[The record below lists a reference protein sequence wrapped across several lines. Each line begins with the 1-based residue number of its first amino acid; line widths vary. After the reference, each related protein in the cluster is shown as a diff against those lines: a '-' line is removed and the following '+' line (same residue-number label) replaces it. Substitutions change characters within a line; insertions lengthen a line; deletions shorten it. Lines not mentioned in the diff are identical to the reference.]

1 MTGMEN
7 MFSLAMIAL
16 VMVGVLVVLA
26 YHLGRKEGY
35 EKALDEMD
43 KEQRRRGI
51 ANYPAKKSRRRTY

>member
-7 MFSLAMIAL
+7 MFSLAIIAL

-26 YHLGRKEGY
+26 YYLGRKEGY

-43 KEQRRRGI
+43 KEQRRRGL
-51 ANYPAKKSRRRTY
+51 ANYSGKKSRRRTY